1 MNIFAT
7 QFLIMRNS
15 ILFVLLFF
23 AASVSF
29 SQDLIVKS
37 GTKGLY
43 LEHKASAK
51 ESIYSIARDYHVHP
65 KFLAA
70 YNNLDISKGLNI
82 GQALNIPLTDTNLN
96 RKAAEGTP
104 VYYQS
109 SQKQS
114 PGSISA
120 LIKTPSANIRTWNK
134 LADDNIAAGTKII
147 IGYLTTDAQ
156 IAPTETAKTE
166 TAETKPV
173 VEEKK
178 PDVVVAEKQ
187 EGIKADDA
195 VKTAVVKEDVAKT
208 GEQVQHAAQITSII
222 EGDGFFKTYFA
233 QQVKTFP
240 LSKDETVTAGIFK
253 TTSGWNDGKY
263 YALIDGIEPGTIIR
277 VINPGN
283 NKIVF
288 VKVLGQISGIRQNQ
302 GYNLRISNAA
312 AAALQISEIDKFIV
326 KVNY

>member
-1 MNIFAT
+1 MRNIIL
-7 QFLIMRNS
+7 FLI
-15 ILFVLLFF
+15 LFF
-23 AASVSF
+23 AVSVSF
-29 SQDLIVKS
+29 SQDLIIKS

-43 LEHKASAK
+43 LEHKTSAK
-51 ESIYSIARDYHVHP
+51 ESIYSIARNYHVHP

-96 RKAAEGTP
+96 RKTAEGTP
-104 VYYQS
+104 VYFQS

-120 LIKTPSANIRTWNK
+120 LTKTASANIRTWNK
-134 LADDNIAAGTKII
+134 LSSDNIAAGTKVI
-147 IGYLTTDAQ
+147 IGYISANVQT
-156 IAPTETAKTE
+156 APD
-166 TAETKPV
+166 ETKEVKPV
-173 VEEKK
+173 IEEKK
-178 PDVVVAEKQ
+178 TDIVAAEKK
-187 EGIKADDA
+187 EEPKTDAA
-195 VKTAVVKEDVAKT
+195 VKTAVVKEEAAKA
-208 GEQVQHAAQITSII
+208 GEEVQHAAQITSNI

-277 VINPGN
+277 VINPEN
-283 NKIVF
+283 NKVVF